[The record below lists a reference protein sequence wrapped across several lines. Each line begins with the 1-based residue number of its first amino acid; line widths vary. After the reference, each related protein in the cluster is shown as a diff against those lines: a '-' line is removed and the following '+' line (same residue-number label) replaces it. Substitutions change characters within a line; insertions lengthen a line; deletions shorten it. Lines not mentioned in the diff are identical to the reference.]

1 VRVVER
7 RQRADAH
14 ELLSA
19 DLDNADTGVI
29 VEMGYDSVHH
39 GMAFALRDCKNFGR
53 TIAMNGFDS

>member
-14 ELLSA
+14 EFLGA
-19 DLDNADTGVI
+19 DLDNADACVI
-29 VEMGYDSVHH
+29 VEVGYDPVHH
-39 GMAFALRDCKNFGR
+39 GMAFALQDCKNVGR